1 MTNVQMA
8 IFTLMCAAL
17 SVVANLIQGVALEPT
32 LIGIAVLLAII
43 FGGVVIYKLIY
54 KLTGWKGLPT
64 VAYICTLGTIVTIP
78 DFLPCASFVSQY
90 AGKVSFLGLC
100 TPILAYAG
108 LAVGKD
114 MEMFKKLGWKIVVVG
129 LFVFVGTFV
138 GSAVIA
144 ELVLRSMA
152 K

>member
-8 IFTLMCAAL
+8 LFTLICAAL
-17 SVVANLIQGVALEPT
+17 SVVVNMIEGVAFVPSV
-32 LIGIAVLLAII
+32 IGIAVLLGII
-43 FGGVVIYKLIY
+43 LGGVVIYKLIY
-54 KLTGWKGLPT
+54 KLTGWKGLPA

-78 DFLPCASFVSQY
+78 DFVPGAAFFSD
-90 AGKVSFLGLC
+90 ATAKVSFTGLC

-108 LAVGKD
+108 LAAGKD
-114 MEMFKKLGWKIVVVG
+114 LDMFKKLGWKVVVVG

-144 ELVLRSMA
+144 EAVLRAMA
-152 K
+152 N

>member
-1 MTNVQMA
+1 MRRA
-8 IFTLMCAAL
+8 FRR
-17 SVVANLIQGVALEPT
+17 GEPDPEPT
-32 LIGIAVLLAII
+32 LIGSAVLLAIV

-78 DFLPCASFVSQY
+78 DFLPCAAFVGQY

-144 ELVLRSMA
+144 ELVLRSMV

>member
-32 LIGIAVLLAII
+32 LIGIAVLLAIV

-64 VAYICTLGTIVTIP
+64 VAYICALGTIVTIP
-78 DFLPCASFVSQY
+78 DFLPFAAFVGQY

-144 ELVLRSMA
+144 ELVLRSMV

>member
-32 LIGIAVLLAII
+32 LIGIAVLLAIV

-78 DFLPCASFVSQY
+78 DFLPCAAFVGKY

-144 ELVLRSMA
+144 ELVLRSMV